1 VADQSYR
8 DLYDEVATLRGE
20 MDAANQRILNLRARK
35 DRACEQRDMWR
46 VMHHEVEVERDLA
59 IGRWQG
65 LVKELDIHDEWEP
78 FIEPPERR
86 VAAYVKNAIR
96 DAEAQRGKQKHLV
109 REVEFWKE
117 QRDLAANVA
126 AGIADLDE
134 VAPALRQ
141 VLRTER
147 ERRKRSEDENDRLAY
162 AATRVVQ
169 LVTHGADGLV
179 VGGAIAEMRRVLDG
193 GGK

>member
-1 VADQSYR
+1 MSEPSYR
-8 DLYDEVATLRGE
+8 DLYDEVATLRQE
-20 MDAANQRILNLRARK
+20 MAAAEADVRRLVGQLAEANGRLIEAREHR
-35 DRACEQRDMWR
+35 DRWR
-46 VMHHEVEVERDLA
+46 RMHHEVEVERGKLA
-59 IGRWQG
+59 AK
-65 LVKELDIHDEWEP
+65 VDYLD
-78 FIEPPERR
+78 
-86 VAAYVKNAIR
+86 
-96 DAEAQRGKQKHLV
+96 
-109 REVEFWKE
+109 REVRFWKE

-134 VAPALRQ
+134 VAPALRK

-179 VGGAIAEMRRVLDG
+179 VGEAIAAMRRVLDG
-193 GGK
+193 GGQ